1 MIWVGGRGGMEE
13 QLVPRNGVRLELIS
27 AAGLHGVDWRR
38 MPGNTWQ
45 AVRGLAQAFGLLRA
59 LRPQALLVTGG
70 YVGVPVAL
78 AARVRRLP
86 ILTFV
91 PDVEPALALRVINRL
106 ASQVALAVEDSRK
119 FLPGSA
125 SSIVTGY
132 PLREELLQ
140 AKRGEAR
147 AENGWSDRDFVLLV
161 MGGSRGARSINRA
174 VLACLPDLLREMHV
188 VHVSGALDWPEVERA
203 AQDLPTA
210 LRGLYHASAYLHE
223 SVGAMLAAADLV
235 VSRAGGSILGEY
247 PFFRLP
253 AVLVPY
259 PHAWRYQKVN
269 AEYLAQ
275 RGAALI
281 LADDSLDIALRP
293 TVLQLVADPARL
305 EKMRRAAAMLARSD
319 AAGNIAQQ
327 LVALAQA
334 EGARV

>member
-1 MIWVGGRGGMEE
+1 
-13 QLVPRNGVRLELIS
+13 
-27 AAGLHGVDWRR
+27 
-38 MPGNTWQ
+38 
-45 AVRGLAQAFGLLRA
+45 
-59 LRPQALLVTGG
+59 
-70 YVGVPVAL
+70 VGVPVAL
-78 AARVRRLP
+78 AARLKRVP

-91 PDVEPALALRVINRL
+91 PDVEPALALRVINRI
-106 ASQVALAVEDSRK
+106 SNKVALAVKESQRY
-119 FLPGSA
+119 LPARA

-147 AENGWSDRDFVLLV
+147 AENGWGDRDFILLV

-174 VLACLPDLLREMHV
+174 ILACLTDLLREMHV
-188 VHVSGALDWPEVERA
+188 VHVSGPLDWPTVEHA
-203 AQDLPTA
+203 AQDLPA
-210 LRGLYHASAYLHE
+210 GQRARYHASAYLHE
-223 SVGAMLAAADLV
+223 AVGRMLAAADLV

-281 LADDSLDIALRP
+281 LGDDSLDIALRP
-293 TVLQLVADPARL
+293 TVLQLAADPVRL
-305 EKMRRAAAMLARSD
+305 EKMRRAAALLARSD
-319 AAGNIAQQ
+319 AAGNIADL
-327 LVALAQA
+327 LVALAHA
-334 EGARV
+334 EGAGA

>member
-1 MIWVGGRGGMEE
+1 MEE
-13 QLVPRNGVRLELIS
+13 QLVPRSGVRLELIS
-27 AAGLHGVDWRR
+27 AAGLHGVGWRR
-38 MPGNTWQ
+38 MPGNTLQ
-45 AVRGLAQAFGLLRA
+45 ALRGLAQAYRLLRA

-78 AARVRRLP
+78 AARMQRVP
-86 ILTFV
+86 ILAFV
-91 PDVEPALALRVINRL
+91 PDVEPALALRVVNRL
-106 ASQVALAVEDSRK
+106 AGKVALAVEDSRK
-119 FLPGSA
+119 FLPARA
-125 SSIVTGY
+125 SSTVTGY

-147 AENGWSDRDFVLLV
+147 AENGWGERDFVLLV

-174 VLACLPDLLREMHV
+174 LLACLPDLLREMHV
-188 VHVSGALDWPEVERA
+188 VHVSGPLDWPEAERA
-203 AQDLPTA
+203 AQDLPFG
-210 LRGLYHASAYLHE
+210 LRGMYHPSAYLHE

-281 LADDSLDIALRP
+281 LQDDSLDIALRP
-293 TVLQLVADPARL
+293 TVLQLVADPVRL

-319 AAGNIAQQ
+319 ASMNIAQ
-327 LVALAQA
+327 LLLALTHAK
-334 EGARV
+334 GARA